1 MHTLAN
7 YLRQTGALVTTIRFG
22 FQEEE
27 LARLKPDL
35 LVLSPGPGNPKD
47 FDLSRTIDIALRRKL
62 PVVGVC
68 LGLQACALTLTLP
81 PILTLTPTLTL
92 TLTLTHP
99 QPQSSLSLA
108 KRTQR
113 LVSC

>member
-68 LGLQACALTLTLP
+68 LGLQACPHPHPNPNPNPNPNPKPNTLTNP
-81 PILTLTPTLTL
+81 NPNPDPIPN
-92 TLTLTHP
+92 P
-99 QPQSSLSLA
+99 EP
-108 KRTQR
+108 
-113 LVSC
+113 